1 MRLDKIFMSSAYAC
15 VAVALITIAV
25 TKGRDKDVVD
35 VEKEDCIDVATK
47 LGDACQYWSDT
58 FDKCYVGKCV
68 TLAEGSL
75 GCKSCQKGM
84 DIVGIILLF
93 SGVFFILCFSYALLD
108 GLIGE

>member
-1 MRLDKIFMSSAYAC
+1 MSSAYAC

-25 TKGRDKDVVD
+25 TKGRDKDAVD

-58 FDKCYVGKCV
+58 FDKCDVGKCV
-68 TLAEGSL
+68 ALAEGSL

-84 DIVGIILLF
+84 DTVGIILLF